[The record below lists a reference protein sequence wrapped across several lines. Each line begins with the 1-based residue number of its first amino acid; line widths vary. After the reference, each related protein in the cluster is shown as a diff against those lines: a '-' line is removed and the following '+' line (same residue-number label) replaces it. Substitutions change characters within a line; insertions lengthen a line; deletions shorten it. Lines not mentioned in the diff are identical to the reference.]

1 MPTLTQVNG
10 INSLSDKKI
19 KPCTPLARPN
29 GGFNFD
35 TPATVSDVDT
45 VNGSERGGFQS
56 SRLRQQ
62 SKSPNRFRDAQQKR
76 ASSNNARINT
86 TVSIQNLKRLPLLG
100 DR

>member
-19 KPCTPLARPN
+19 KPCTPLPRPN

-45 VNGSERGGFQS
+45 VNGSERGGF
-56 SRLRQQ
+56 
-62 SKSPNRFRDAQQKR
+62 
-76 ASSNNARINT
+76 
-86 TVSIQNLKRLPLLG
+86 
-100 DR
+100 